1 MKHVEALPLKN
12 VEFTDGLMRR
22 MQRLVKEQVVDYQ
35 WRALNDRVEGAA
47 RSHCI
52 ENFRIAAGLSEG
64 EHYGVVFLDSD
75 LYKWLEATAYCVE
88 VFRDR
93 EMEALADE
101 ACHLIGMAQGADGYI
116 NTYYTIKEPSG
127 RFTSLQQG
135 HELYCAGHFFEAA
148 AAYFHATGKRAILDT
163 ACRFADY
170 LARVFGTGE
179 GQIPGYPG
187 HQEVEVG
194 LVKLYRATGNEAYLK
209 LADYFIAQRGR
220 EPRYFEIERERPGY
234 KDIFNLPVIDKPTYA
249 QTHLEP
255 VHQTEAVGH
264 AVRALY
270 MYSAMADLAR
280 LTDNEALRKACV
292 ALYES
297 VTNRRMYVT
306 GGVGSTEYGESFT
319 VDYDLPN
326 DSCYCESCAS
336 VALMMFASR
345 MAALTGEGAYYDT
358 VERAFFNQV
367 LGGISQTGK
376 EFFYVGPLSVDPER
390 CRGNPGL
397 GHVKPVRQKWFDVAC
412 CPTNI
417 ARTIMSLGGYAFGAD
432 GDTLYVHIPLAA
444 RVRTDRFAAQLDTQY
459 PFGGELRV
467 TVEWKAQNLA
477 IRQGKLAPILSVKV
491 NGAAAE
497 PAAENGYLT
506 LRDLNP
512 GDVVDVLYDMK
523 PRYVVSH
530 PRVSDNVG
538 KAAVMRGP
546 LVYCVEQA
554 DNGSGVACL
563 RLPGEA
569 LFTEAEAFTG
579 GGTIALK
586 ARGHRAV
593 YKDPDALYQNEL
605 PQWEAADIHLIP
617 YFLWANRGEGEMRV
631 YLGVQSRA
639 DACEKIGEDAL

>member
-1 MKHVEALPLKN
+1 MKHVEPLPLKN
-12 VEFTDGLMRR
+12 VELTDGIMRR

-35 WRALNDRVEGAA
+35 WQALNDRVEGAA

-52 ENFRIAAGLSEG
+52 ENFRIAAGLSKG
-64 EHYGVVFLDSD
+64 EHYGMVFQDSD
-75 LYKWLEATAYCVE
+75 LYKWLEATAYCIE

-101 ACHLIGMAQGADGYI
+101 ACSLIAQAQGADGYI

-127 RFTSLQQG
+127 RFTTLQQG

-148 AAYFHATGKRAILDT
+148 TAYFHATGKRFILNT

-170 LARVFGTGE
+170 LVRVFGTGE

-220 EPRYFEIERERPGY
+220 EPRYFEIERTRPGY
-234 KDIFNLPVIDKPTYA
+234 KDIFNLPVIDKLTYA
-249 QTHLEP
+249 QTHLKP
-255 VHQTEAVGH
+255 VHQTEADGH

-280 LTDNEALRKACV
+280 LTDNEALRKACG

-306 GGVGSTEYGESFT
+306 GGVGSTQCGESFT

-326 DSCYCESCAS
+326 DTMYCESCAS

-345 MAALTGEGAYYDT
+345 MAALTGEGAFYDT
-358 VERAFFNQV
+358 VERAFFNRV
-367 LGGISQTGK
+367 LGGISLTGK
-376 EFFYVGPLSVDPER
+376 EFFYVGPLSADPHV
-390 CRGNPGL
+390 CHGNPGFE
-397 GHVKPVRQKWFDVAC
+397 HVKLVRQKWYDVAC

-417 ARTIMSLGGYAFGAD
+417 ARTIMSMGGYAFGAD

-444 RVRTDRFAAQLDTQY
+444 RIRTERFAAQLDTQY
-459 PFGGELRV
+459 PFGGELRI
-467 TVEWKAQNLA
+467 TVEWRTQNLE
-477 IRQGKLAPILSVKV
+477 IRQGKLAPILSVKI
-491 NGAAAE
+491 NGVVAE
-497 PAAENGYLT
+497 PAAEDGYLK
-506 LRDLNP
+506 LMGLNP
-512 GDVVDVLYDMK
+512 GDVVDVNYDLK

-530 PRVSDNVG
+530 PRVADNVG
-538 KAAVMRGP
+538 KAVVMRGP
-546 LVYCVEQA
+546 LVYCAEQA
-554 DNGSGVACL
+554 DNGAGVACL
-563 RLPGEA
+563 RLPENA
-569 LFTEAEAFTG
+569 LFTEEEAFSG
-579 GGTIALK
+579 GGTIALET
-586 ARGHRAV
+586 RGYRAV
-593 YKDPDALYQNEL
+593 YKDPDALYQDGL
-605 PQWEAADIHLIP
+605 PRWEAADIHLIP

-631 YLGVQSRA
+631 YLGVQSCA
-639 DACEKIGEDAL
+639 DAHEK